1 MVFNE
6 TSFSLGGENLF
17 MMRLPIIGSVLLP
30 ALVLLAAGSFY
41 TSPVQAEKSAH
52 KARRVQVIIPTSQ
65 TRKAGTVTRLSVRY
79 TGSGYRPGPPLINA
93 AQHRNWRTTVSRAAK
108 KYLLEPALLNAV
120 ISVESSFDPDALSP
134 AGAMGL
140 MQLMP
145 ETAERFAVEDPYNP
159 VANIN
164 AGARYLRILLDRFDT
179 IELAL
184 AAYNA
189 GENAVLNY
197 GRRIPPYPE
206 TQNYVT
212 RVLSYYAY
220 FQKIAG

>member
-1 MVFNE
+1 MKSELPLIKSILLFNL
-6 TSFSLGGENLF
+6 TLL
-17 MMRLPIIGSVLLP
+17 LIIASAYAP
-30 ALVLLAAGSFY
+30 ALHAAEHVR
-41 TSPVQAEKSAH
+41 T
-52 KARRVQVIIPTSQ
+52 ARRVQVIIPTAQ
-65 TRKAGTVTRLSVRY
+65 TRKAGTVTRLLIKGAGAKTALSNRSGSLFINHRQHRHWRSTVRQ
-79 TGSGYRPGPPLINA
+79 A
-93 AQHRNWRTTVSRAAK
+93 AQ

-145 ETAERFAVEDPYNP
+145 ETAQRFAVTDPYDP
-159 VANIN
+159 VANVN
-164 AGARYLRILLDRFDT
+164 AGARYLRLLLDRFEN

-189 GENAVLNY
+189 GENAVINY

-206 TQNYVT
+206 TQDYVV
-212 RVLSYYAY
+212 RVLAHYAY
-220 FQKIAG
+220 FQHLAG